1 MANYISDRAFTDY
14 VHNNIAMPKVYKPI
28 NWKKHKIAPDELKS
42 LDINQ
47 GIDYVFKDSQGNI
60 KTVQERFRE
69 SKYQRYTDFTIR
81 YRRDN
86 NTHTAR
92 VESEYYKMNA
102 KFFTY
107 GITNCL
113 KSGNLRSCTDFLK
126 FAIIDLEK
134 VYAKIEEG
142 SLLIRD
148 NGRSFS
154 RITKDNKIV
163 CPVKYNRDGSSS
175 FFPIDIAQLV
185 QLWGNEMVVVQKGFL
200 I

>member
-1 MANYISDRAFTDY
+1 MANYISDRAFTNY
-14 VHNNIAMPKVYKPI
+14 IHNNVAIPKIYNPI
-28 NWKKHKIAPDELKS
+28 NWEKHNIDPDELER
-42 LDINQ
+42 LDINE
-47 GIDYVFKDSQGNI
+47 GIDYVFKDNQGNI
-60 KTVQERFRE
+60 KTIQERFRE

-86 NTHTAR
+86 NTHAAR

-102 KFFTY
+102 KYFTY

-113 KSGNLRSCTDFLK
+113 KTGDLGSCTDFLK
-126 FAIIDLEK
+126 YAIIDLEK
-134 VYAKIEEG
+134 VYAKIDEG
-142 SLLIRD
+142 SIVIRD
-148 NGRSFS
+148 NGRNFC
-154 RITKDNKIV
+154 RIIEGNKIE

-185 QLWGNEMVVVQKGFL
+185 QLWGTEMVIAQKGFL